1 MKMTPLER
9 KWVWYDVGNSA
20 FTLLVSTLLPIFFNT
35 IAESGGASDS
45 DYVVYWSYA
54 TSIATVVVAV
64 LGPIFGSLSDLRGMR
79 RKIFSVAVLVGAL
92 GCVALGFMQH
102 WIWFLVL
109 FVFAKSAYQLSLV
122 VYDSMLCDVTTR
134 ERMDEVSSR
143 GYAWGYIGSCI
154 PFVLTIAVYVMYYMF
169 ELISLQVC
177 MIIVF
182 LIVAVWWV
190 ACTLPLWRGYEQR
203 QFVEPAGHPVRAGM
217 RSLGHTF
224 KEIARDKR
232 IWLFLLAFFFFID
245 GVYTIIDLATTYGTS
260 LGLDTVSL
268 VIALLV
274 TQVVA
279 FPAAILLGML
289 SRRVKPQY
297 LIIACIVAYFF
308 ITVYAIFLD
317 QEYEFWILAVCV
329 GLFQGTI
336 QAMSRSYFAKII
348 PGEKAS
354 EYFGIY
360 DIFGKGASFMGTFL
374 VGTVTALCAPYFDSL
389 AEQGIHTAFTAQ
401 SIGVAALAVMF
412 VIGLVLFILAIRCKA
427 PAAGEGGS
435 GSLAA
440 EVQVPAQEN
449 AEEALAQEGEA
460 PAAEE
465 AEKTE

>member
-1 MKMTPLER
+1 M
-9 KWVWYDVGNSA
+9 
-20 FTLLVSTLLPIFFNT
+20 
-35 IAESGGASDS
+35 
-45 DYVVYWSYA
+45 
-54 TSIATVVVAV
+54 
-64 LGPIFGSLSDLRGMR
+64 
-79 RKIFSVAVLVGAL
+79 
-92 GCVALGFMQH
+92 
-102 WIWFLVL
+102 
-109 FVFAKSAYQLSLV
+109 
-122 VYDSMLCDVTTR
+122 
-134 ERMDEVSSR
+134 
-143 GYAWGYIGSCI
+143 
-154 PFVLTIAVYVMYYMF
+154 
-169 ELISLQVC
+169 
-177 MIIVF
+177 
-182 LIVAVWWV
+182 
-190 ACTLPLWRGYEQR
+190 
-203 QFVEPAGHPVRAGM
+203 EPAGHPVRVGL

-389 AEQGIHTAFTAQ
+389 AEQGIHTAYTAQ

-440 EVQVPAQEN
+440 EGAAPAVEAGAPAAEGAAPAQES
-449 AEEALAQEGEA
+449 AAQAPAQDGEA
-460 PAAEE
+460 PAAEV